1 MAEGATTK
9 RRAVAWDEIRR
20 LWETGAVSASGLSA
34 FAGVSA
40 QTIRRRARTEGWTRG
55 GDGPGAGEA
64 STPAPDAAP
73 DAGSETGQGVRAG
86 EPPADRAALIAGL
99 YRACAA
105 HVADIEA
112 RVGVS
117 AQNRERDA
125 RTLGILAR
133 TLDTLID
140 LDRRKAGAEAAEPEA
155 DIAQLRA
162 DLAGRLARLSARAC
176 PGEVDTAPRD

>member
-1 MAEGATTK
+1 MAERETPV

-20 LWETGAVSASGLSA
+20 LYETGAVTAAGLAA

-40 QTIRRRARTEGWTRG
+40 QTIRRRARTEAWQRG
-55 GDGPGAGEA
+55 PEAGDARAAAGDEAGAGQGA
-64 STPAPDAAP
+64 SPA
-73 DAGSETGQGVRAG
+73 AGLAGAG

-105 HVADIEA
+105 HVADIES

-140 LDRRKAGAEAAEPEA
+140 LDRRKAGDTAPEPEA
-155 DIAQLRA
+155 DIERLRA
-162 DLAGRLARLSARAC
+162 DLAGRLARLAAS
-176 PGEVDTAPRD
+176 P

>member
-1 MAEGATTK
+1 MADHATNS
-9 RRAVAWDEIRR
+9 RRPVAWDEIRR
-20 LWETGAVSASGLSA
+20 LYETGAVSASGLAA

-40 QTIRRRARTEGWTRG
+40 QTIRRRARAGGWLS
-55 GDGPGAGEA
+55 GAGAATGEA
-64 STPAPDAAP
+64 VPQAADPADGAGAKGEGPAAP
-73 DAGSETGQGVRAG
+73 

-117 AQNRERDA
+117 VQNRERDA

-140 LDRRKAGAEAAEPEA
+140 LDRRKAGDTAPEPEA
-155 DIAQLRA
+155 DIERLRA
-162 DLAGRLARLSARAC
+162 DLAGRLARLAAC
-176 PGEVDTAPRD
+176 P

>member
-1 MAEGATTK
+1 MVAEVRAGAGPSGKAEAMAERATTS
-9 RRAVAWDEIRR
+9 RRTIAWDEIRR
-20 LWETGAVSASGLSA
+20 LYEAGSVTVVALAAL
-34 FAGVSA
+34 AGVSA
-40 QTIRRRARTEGWTRG
+40 PTIRRRARAEGWQK
-55 GDGPGAGEA
+55 GE
-64 STPAPDAAP
+64 TGTEPDAASVVP
-73 DAGSETGQGVRAG
+73 VADA
-86 EPPADRAALIAGL
+86 PPADRAALIAGL

-140 LDRRKAGAEAAEPEA
+140 LDRRKAGEEAAEPEA
-155 DIAQLRA
+155 DIERLRA
-162 DLAGRLARLSARAC
+162 DLAGRLARLSAC
-176 PGEVDTAPRD
+176 